1 MKLPKK
7 FGGGGFQA
15 ALQNAQAAMARAKNL
30 DKELEA
36 ERIEVDKGPVKAVFD
51 GTGQL
56 LSVKLDPEAVDKDD
70 LEALEDL
77 IVGTIRDGFTT
88 ATELRSK
95 KLEEIMPDLPPGL
108 NL

>member
-1 MKLPKK
+1 MKLPKQ
-7 FGGGGFQA
+7 FGGQGFQA
-15 ALQNAQAAMARAKNL
+15 ALKNAQAAMARAKNL
-30 DKELEA
+30 DRELEQ

-51 GTGQL
+51 GTGQIL
-56 LSVKLDPEAVDKDD
+56 QIKLDPEAVDPDD

-77 IVGTIRDGFTT
+77 IVGTIRDGFTQ
-88 ATELRSK
+88 ATDLRSK